1 MAMWGEGV
9 GRVLAPITI
18 KFWASLDNPAW
29 NYRTAA
35 ERVLGGALRVSVDP
49 RRVRRKL
56 VAKAVAPLKDRFLVD
71 GLGAALPSEPIEDL
85 YTFMDM
91 SDIARHGDNLPATRL
106 YQWLMASWQAGR
118 PVEGRGRTFN
128 SESRIDA
135 YCRTYLDLYRS
146 MERDGYRYSGDD
158 EICFGLGADGEIIHI
173 RRGTHRMAAAQI
185 LELPSVSARIT
196 HIDRAFAKSAVKAAG
211 GDAPGALQR
220 AIKSATS

>member
-1 MAMWGEGV
+1 MAIWGEGV
-9 GRVLAPITI
+9 GRVLAPVTI
-18 KFWASLDNPAW
+18 KFWTSLDNPAW
-29 NYRTAA
+29 NYGAAA
-35 ERVLGGALRVSVDP
+35 ERELGAALSVSVDP
-49 RRVRRKL
+49 RRIRRKL

-71 GLGAALPSEPIEDL
+71 GLGALPSEPIEDL
-85 YTFMDM
+85 YTFTDM

-106 YQWLMASWQAGR
+106 YQWLKASWLAGR
-118 PVEGRGRTFN
+118 PVEGRGRVFN
-128 SESRIDA
+128 SESSIDA
-135 YCRTYLDLYRS
+135 YCRIYLDLYRS

-158 EICFGLGADGEIIHI
+158 EICLGLGADGEIIHI